1 MGTRYAATS
10 AKLKAIECLAP
21 GVTSMKKKVAVI
33 LSGCGVYD
41 GAEIHESV
49 ITLLRLDQRG
59 AEVQCFAP
67 NIAQKHVINH
77 LTGEEMP
84 ESRNVLVESA
94 RIARGRVQ
102 DIREAKAD
110 DFDALI
116 VPGGFG
122 AAKNLSDFAEKGADC
137 TVNPDVLA
145 LAEAFAADCKPVG
158 MMCISPAL
166 AAKIYGPGVVCTIG
180 TDADTAG
187 AVVKMGGTHE
197 ECDVHD
203 IVEDVPRKLVTTPAY
218 MTAQSI
224 SDAAGGIYKLVDR
237 VLELTHEND

>member
-1 MGTRYAATS
+1 MT
-10 AKLKAIECLAP
+10 
-21 GVTSMKKKVAVI
+21 KKVAVI

-59 AEVQCFAP
+59 AQVQCFAP
-67 NIAQKHVINH
+67 NIPQLHVIDH
-77 LTGEEMP
+77 LTGEQTSET
-84 ESRNVLVESA
+84 RNVLVETA
-94 RIARGRVQ
+94 RIARGQVK
-102 DIREAKAD
+102 DIREAD
-110 DFDALI
+110 VSEFDALI

-122 AAKNLSDFAEKGADC
+122 AAKNLSNFAVEGDKC
-137 TVNPDVLA
+137 TVQPDVLA
-145 LAEAFAADCKPVG
+145 LAEAFAEAGKPVG
-158 MMCISPAL
+158 LMCISPAL

-180 TDADTAG
+180 NDAGTSA

>member
-1 MGTRYAATS
+1 MT
-10 AKLKAIECLAP
+10 
-21 GVTSMKKKVAVI
+21 KKVAVI

-59 AEVQCFAP
+59 AQVQCFAP
-67 NIAQKHVINH
+67 NIAQMHVIDH

-84 ESRNVLVESA
+84 ESRNVLTESA
-94 RIARGRVQ
+94 RIARGEVK
-102 DIREAKAD
+102 DIREAKAE

-122 AAKNLSDFAEKGADC
+122 AAKNLSSFAVDGHEC
-137 TVNPDVLA
+137 SVNPDVLA
-145 LAEAFAADCKPVG
+145 LAEAFAEACKPVG
-158 MMCISPAL
+158 LICISPAL

-180 TDADTAG
+180 NDAGTAD
-187 AVVKMGGTHE
+187 AMVKMGATHQ

-203 IVEDVPRKLVTTPAY
+203 IVEDTQRKLVTTPAY
-218 MTAQSI
+218 MVAKSI
-224 SDAAGGIYKLVDR
+224 SEAAGGIYKLVDR
-237 VLELTHEND
+237 VLELTHEGE

>member
-1 MGTRYAATS
+1 MS
-10 AKLKAIECLAP
+10 
-21 GVTSMKKKVAVI
+21 KKIAVI

-59 AEVQCFAP
+59 AQAQCFAP
-67 NIAQKHVINH
+67 DIAQLHVINH

-94 RIARGRVQ
+94 RIARGNVKNLR
-102 DIREAKAD
+102 DANAE

-122 AAKNLSDFAEKGADC
+122 AAKNLSNFAVEGAGC
-137 TVNPDVLA
+137 SVNPQVLE
-145 LAEAFAADCKPVG
+145 LAEAFAEAGKPVG
-158 MMCISPAL
+158 LICISPAL
-166 AAKIYGPGVVCTIG
+166 AAKIYGPGVTCTIG
-180 TDADTAG
+180 NCADTA
-187 AVVKMGGTHE
+187 AALDKMGATHL
-197 ECDVHD
+197 ECAVED
-203 IVEDVPRKLVTTPAY
+203 IVEDTARKLVSTPAY
-218 MTAQSI
+218 MLGKNI
-224 SDAAGGIYKLVDR
+224 SEVASGINKLVDR